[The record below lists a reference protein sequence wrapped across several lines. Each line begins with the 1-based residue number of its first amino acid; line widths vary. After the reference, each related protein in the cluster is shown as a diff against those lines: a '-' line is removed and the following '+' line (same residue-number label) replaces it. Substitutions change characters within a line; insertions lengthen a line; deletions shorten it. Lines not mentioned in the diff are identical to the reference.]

1 MATLTTTFQQA
12 SLIQAYRVTATLQQ
26 SNGDTGLTYSPGWT
40 VQTLYQAGTGP
51 GQANYVDGIG
61 GTLAVGA
68 SQTLDFL
75 NWQGTNGFPVAWQSI
90 KEMFIQNTG
99 TSGNDLI
106 LSVSTYPTVQC
117 VSLFAGGTGSVIVP
131 PGGAIRLSRP
141 GNGFQI
147 APGASQFTL
156 STLTPLA
163 NPTAAP
169 TLSTTN
175 SGGTIPPGTY
185 QVGYT
190 ELSQSG
196 ETLLSPLAS
205 ITVPTTTSTNT
216 ITMTANTSPAG
227 NIYMSDANGV
237 MRLATYVQSD
247 YMVHGAT
254 ITAPASTNAAAA
266 PTANT
271 TGASAPVSFL
281 ISLLGIANAA

>member
-1 MATLTTTFQQA
+1 MANLTTTFKQA
-12 SLIQAYRVTATLQQ
+12 TIVSAYQISAQLKQ
-26 SNGDTGLTYSPGWT
+26 SNGDSALLYSPGWT
-40 VQTLYQAGTGP
+40 IQTAYTAGTGP

-99 TSGNDLI
+99 TAGNDL
-106 LSVSTYPTVQC
+106 LLEVGSYQC
-117 VSLFAGGTGSVIVP
+117 FSLFAGGTGAIVVP

-141 GNGFQI
+141 GNGFQV
-147 APGASQFTL
+147 APGNSQFTL
-156 STLTPLA
+156 STLTPIA

-169 TLSTTN
+169 TLSTTTT
-175 SGGTIPPGTY
+175 GGTFPPGTY

-190 ELSQSG
+190 LLSAAG
-196 ETLLSPLAS
+196 ETTLSPTAS
-205 ITVPTTTSTNT
+205 ITVPAGTTTNSVNISTSGAGSG
-216 ITMTANTSPAG
+216 AN
-227 NIYMSDANGV
+227 NIYVSDANGV
-237 MRLATYVQSD
+237 MRLDTHLGQNFLI
-247 YMVHGAT
+247 HGVT
-254 ITAPASTNAAAA
+254 ITTPASTNAAPA